1 MRKGPTLVPLA
12 PAHLAGLGAF
22 QAAAILACVDIRY
35 AAVPLVLF
43 LVVSLAAPF
52 FPGFGYYLPIVS
64 RGCRNRRAVALTF
77 DDGPDPATTRRL
89 LELLGRHGV
98 PATFFVT
105 GLRAAAHRGLVR
117 EILSGGHAIGNH
129 SYDHS
134 PVLML
139 KSTEYLRADISAAQS
154 LLAEFG
160 VRTFTFRPP
169 VGITNPRL
177 WRVLLE
183 EGLYC
188 VNFSRRAGDAGNRRI
203 GGLSRKILRRAK
215 PGEIILLHE
224 VAPGKSFN
232 TDRWI
237 KEVESIITGLRRM
250 NLAILPLEDL
260 IGRTV
265 MTRSGGADLRTAPVA
280 AFYDSI
286 SASYDSERGSPRQ
299 SPVFTREYRLFEE
312 RYLPRLSPEHRILE
326 IGAGTGIYTIP
337 LARKSREVTA
347 VEISENMTA
356 RLKEKAEREGLRNI
370 ICKNIDITDLE
381 SAETYDGVCAF
392 SSFEYMADLSRV
404 IDLAARHLKP
414 GGVIYFTTAHRSLFR
429 FFIQIGNAL
438 RQGLWLH
445 GRSVGEVRGILSF
458 AGFERIE
465 VSSHVMKWPL
475 MGGLL
480 LEAMAVKP
488 GGGG

>member
-1 MRKGPTLVPLA
+1 MRKDPTLVPLA

-22 QAAAILACVDIRY
+22 QAAAILACIDIRY
-35 AAVPLVLF
+35 AAVPLALF
-43 LVVSLAAPF
+43 LILSLAAPF

-64 RGCRNRRAVALTF
+64 RGSRNRRAVALTF
-77 DDGPDPATTRRL
+77 DDGPDPSTTRRL
-89 LELLGRHGV
+89 LELLERHGV
-98 PATFFVT
+98 AATFFVT
-105 GLRAAAHRGLVR
+105 GRRAAAHRGLVR
-117 EILSGGHAIGNH
+117 EILSRGHGLGNH
-129 SYDHS
+129 SYSHS
-134 PVLML
+134 PLLML
-139 KSTEYLRADISAAQS
+139 TGTERLRTEITAARS

-160 VRTFTFRPP
+160 VRTFAFRPP

-183 EGLYC
+183 EGMYC

-203 GGLSRKILRRAK
+203 GGLSRRILKRAK
-215 PGEIILLHE
+215 PGDIILLHD
-224 VAPGKSFN
+224 VSPAKSFD
-232 TDRWI
+232 TDRWLA
-237 KEVESIITGLRRM
+237 EVESIITGLRRM

-260 IGRTV
+260 IGRAV
-265 MTRSGGADLRTAPVA
+265 MTRSTVNCCRPGPVA

-286 SASYDSERGSPRQ
+286 APSYDDERGSPRQ
-299 SPVFTREYRLFEE
+299 SPVSAREFRLFEK

-337 LARKSREVTA
+337 LARKSRAVTA
-347 VEISENMTA
+347 VEISENMIA
-356 RLKEKAEREGLRNI
+356 RLKEKAAREGLQNI
-370 ICKNIDITDLE
+370 NFINTDVTDLKPG
-381 SAETYDGVCAF
+381 ETYDSVCAF
-392 SSFEYMADLSRV
+392 SSFEDMADLSRIIHLV
-404 IDLAARHLKP
+404 SRHLKP
-414 GGVIYFTTAHRSLFR
+414 GGIIYFTTAHRSLFR

-445 GRSVGEVRGILSF
+445 GRSVGEVRKILSS

-480 LEAMAVKP
+480 IEATAVKP
-488 GGGG
+488 GGRR